1 MFIYLSKKI
10 AIPNNTKVNCL
21 AWHQNQ
27 GWIAVGGDDGLLKVL
42 KLDTGKES
50 QSSVGGQSAA
60 PASVNLAMNQTL
72 QGHSGKVQ
80 AITWNEQ
87 YEKLTSSDESG
98 LIIVWM
104 LYKVR

>member
-50 QSSVGGQSAA
+50 TGQVAA
-60 PASVNLAMNQTL
+60 ANVNLAMNQSL
-72 QGHSGKVQ
+72 QGHSGKVR
-80 AITWNEQ
+80 AIIWNEQ
-87 YEKLTSSDESG
+87 YSFYFLFF
-98 LIIVWM
+98 
-104 LYKVR
+104 